1 MRGTEKQLAYAGDLI
16 SNMSEKLEK
25 LAEMAPDQVKSMW
38 EGIAVDFVK
47 AAKETEKAGDVID
60 LLKINDTDPIQ
71 YYKYLTAHAKIMV
84 NNQLADKIVEII
96 KNAGK

>member
-1 MRGTEKQLAYAGDLI
+1 MKGTEKQLAYAEDLI
-16 SNMSEKLEK
+16 KNMSDKLNK

-38 EGIAVDFVK
+38 EGIAVDFVQ
-47 AAKETEKAGDVID
+47 AAKSTEKPWDVID

-71 YYKYLTAHAKIMV
+71 YYKYLTAHAKIMA

-96 KNAGK
+96 KNVGR